1 MNIADHAAT
10 APDSVALAIGD
21 GDTISYK
28 ALHERS
34 LRVAALLHDAG
45 LRRGDGVALVLPN
58 RPEFFEITWGC
69 QLSGLYYTAVN
80 THFTPDEVAYVIDD
94 SDAKAVFVDGSEA
107 WGADLAAHVLTAN
120 AGVAVHVAVGG
131 ELPGWRSYGDAL
143 TIAGEPPPPSDGS
156 EMLYSSGTTG
166 RPKAVRRAL
175 PADGNGSW
183 AQAVLEMALIH
194 KYGMDASSVYLSPAP
209 LYHAAGV
216 NYTMAVHRVGAA
228 AILMRKFDAEAVL
241 RLIETHRVTHAQF
254 VPTMFVRMLKL
265 PEALRRKY
273 DVSSLRC
280 VLHAAAPC
288 PVDVKHRMMQWFG
301 PIIHEYYG
309 GTEGFAGT
317 TIGPEE
323 WLAHPGSVGKPLHPV
338 HVLSDDGVELPAG
351 RSGELFF
358 EGGPD
363 FEYFKDPA
371 KTASVSNDRGWRS
384 LGDMGYVDEDGYLY
398 LTDRSTFMIVSG
410 GVNIYPQEAENLL
423 VMHPKLV
430 DAAVFGVPNDEFGEE
445 VKAVVQPADGVAPG
459 PELEAELIAYCRAHL
474 AGYKCPRTVEFEPEL
489 PRDPNG
495 KLYKRRI
502 RERYWQGRASRIV

>member
-1 MNIADHAAT
+1 MNIADHART
-10 APDSVALAIGD
+10 AARSPALITAGGVVSFGVLYDRSRRVAA
-21 GDTISYK
+21 
-28 ALHERS
+28 ALHE
-34 LRVAALLHDAG
+34 AG

-94 SDAKAVFVDGSEA
+94 SDSKAVFVDASMA
-107 WGADLAAHVLTAN
+107 ALAARIREVN
-120 AGVAVHVAVGG
+120 ASVRVHLVVGG
-131 ELPGWRSYGDAL
+131 ELAGWRLYEDAL
-143 TIAGEPPPPSDGS
+143 TAAGTPPPASDGS

-166 RPKAVRRAL
+166 RPKAVRRPL
-175 PADGNGSW
+175 PSDGNGSW

-194 KYGMDASSVYLSPAP
+194 KYRMKTADVYLSPAP

-216 NYTMAVHRVGAA
+216 NYTMAVNRVGAA
-228 AILMRKFDAEAVL
+228 SIIMEKFDAQNVL

-265 PEALRRKY
+265 PDAVRNKY

-280 VLHAAAPC
+280 VIHAAAPC
-288 PVDVKHRMMQWFG
+288 PVDVKHQMMDWFG

-317 TIGPEE
+317 TIGPQE
-323 WLAHPGSVGKPLHPV
+323 WLEHPGSVGVPMTAV
-338 HVLSDDGVELPAG
+338 HVVGEDGAELAPG
-351 RSGELFF
+351 ESGELYF

-371 KTASVSNDRGWRS
+371 KTASVFNDKGWRT
-384 LGDMGYVDEDGYLY
+384 LGDMGYLDADGYLY
-398 LTDRSTFMIVSG
+398 LTDRSSFMIVSG
-410 GVNIYPQEAENLL
+410 GVNIYPQEVENLL
-423 VMHPKLV
+423 IMHPKLV
-430 DAAVFGVPNDEFGEE
+430 DAAVFGVPNAEFGEE
-445 VKAVVQPADGVAPG
+445 VKAVVQPVAGIAPG
-459 PELEAELIAYCRAHL
+459 AELESELIEYCRSQL
-474 AGYKCPRTVEFEPEL
+474 ATYKCPRTIEFDAAL

-502 RERYWQGRASRIV
+502 RDKYWQGRMSRIL

>member
-1 MNIADHAAT
+1 MNVADHADGNPG
-10 APDSVALAIGD
+10 APALIVAD
-21 GDTISYK
+21 GPTITYGE
-28 ALHERS
+28 LYGRS
-34 LRVAALLHDAG
+34 QRVAALLHSAG

-69 QLSGLYYTAVN
+69 QLSGLYYSAVN
-80 THFTPDEVAYVIDD
+80 THFTPHDVAYVVDD
-94 SDAKAVFVDGSEA
+94 SDAKAVFIDASMAELGSRIAEVN
-107 WGADLAAHVLTAN
+107 G
-120 AGVAVHVAVGG
+120 GVEVHIVVGG
-131 ELPGWRSYGDAL
+131 ALAGWRRYENVLAETGAAPE
-143 TIAGEPPPPSDGS
+143 ISDGS

-166 RPKAVRRAL
+166 RPKAVRRPL
-175 PADGNGSW
+175 PEDGQGSW
-183 AQAVLEMALIH
+183 AQKVLEYSLGQRYDMTPE
-194 KYGMDASSVYLSPAP
+194 SVYLSPAP
-209 LYHAAGV
+209 LYHAAGI

-228 AILMRKFDAEAVL
+228 SVMMAKFDAETVL
-241 RLIETHRVTHAQF
+241 RMIAEHRVTHAQF

-265 PEALRRKY
+265 PAAVREKY

-280 VLHAAAPC
+280 VIHAAAPC
-288 PVDVKHRMMQWFG
+288 PVDVKRRMMDWFG

-317 TIGPEE
+317 IIGPDE
-323 WLAHPGSVGKPLHPV
+323 WLAHPGSVGKPFSPV
-338 HVLSDDGVELPAG
+338 HVVGEDGAELPAG
-351 RSGELFF
+351 EPGELYF
-358 EGGPD
+358 EGGPA

-384 LGDMGYVDEDGYLY
+384 LGDMGYVDKDGYLY

-445 VKAVVQPADGVAPG
+445 VKAVVQPVDGVATG
-459 PELEAELIAYCRAHL
+459 PDLEAELIEYCRANL
-474 AGYKCPRTVEFEPEL
+474 ANYKCPRTVEFDAEL

-502 RERYWQGRASRIV
+502 RDRYWQGRESRIL

>member
-1 MNIADHAAT
+1 VNIADHAIT
-10 APDSVALAIGD
+10 AAESPALIID
-21 GDTISYK
+21 GNTISFGE
-28 ALHERS
+28 LHARS
-34 LRVAALLHDAG
+34 QRVAAVLHGAG

-58 RPEFFEITWGC
+58 RLEFFEITWGC

-94 SDAKAVFVDGSEA
+94 SDAKAVFVDASMG
-107 WGADLAAHVLTAN
+107 DLAAHVRKVN
-120 AGVAVHVAVGG
+120 AAVEVHISVGG
-131 ELPGWRSYGDAL
+131 ILPGWCAYEKALAAAGDA
-143 TIAGEPPPPSDGS
+143 PPLSDGS

-166 RPKAVRRAL
+166 RPKAVRRPL
-175 PADGNGSW
+175 PSDGNGSW
-183 AQAVLEMALIH
+183 AQAVLEMALTH
-194 KYGMDASSVYLSPAP
+194 HYGMNQSSVYLSPAP

-216 NYTMAVHRVGAA
+216 NYTMAVNRVGAA
-228 AILMRKFDAEAVL
+228 SIIMRRFDAETVL
-241 RLIETHRVTHAQF
+241 RLIETHGVTHAQF

-265 PEALRRKY
+265 PKAVREKY

-280 VLHAAAPC
+280 VIHAAAPC
-288 PVDVKHRMMQWFG
+288 PVDVKHQMIEWFG

-317 TIGPEE
+317 TIGPKE
-323 WLAHPGSVGKPLHPV
+323 WLAHPGSVGIPMARV
-338 HVLSDDGVELPAG
+338 HVVGDDGEELPIG
-351 RSGELFF
+351 ESGELYF

-371 KTASVSNDRGWRS
+371 KTASVSNERGWRT
-384 LGDMGYVDEDGYLY
+384 LGDVGYVDEDGYMY

-445 VKAVVQPADGVAPG
+445 VKAVVQPVDGVTPG
-459 PELEAELIAYCRAHL
+459 PDLEAELIAYCRTRL
-474 AGYKCPRTVEFEPEL
+474 AGYKCPRTVEFDPEL

-502 RERYWQGRASRIV
+502 RERYWRGRVSRIV

>member
-1 MNIADHAAT
+1 MNIADHAIA
-10 APDSVALAIGD
+10 AAQSPALVTD
-21 GDTISYK
+21 GGTISFGELY
-28 ALHERS
+28 ARS
-34 LRVAALLHDAG
+34 QRVAAVLHEAG

-58 RPEFFEITWGC
+58 RPEFFEITWGA

-80 THFTPDEVAYVIDD
+80 THFLPDEVSYVIDD
-94 SDAKAVFVDGSEA
+94 SDAKAVFVDASMPE
-107 WGADLAAHVLTAN
+107 LAARIRNAN
-120 AGVAVHVAVGG
+120 AGVATHIAIGDFMA
-131 ELPGWRSYGDAL
+131 GWQSYEDAL
-143 TIAGEPPPPSDGS
+143 ATAGAAPPVSDGS

-166 RPKAVRRAL
+166 RPKAVRRPL
-175 PADGNGSW
+175 PVDGNGSW
-183 AQAVLEMALIH
+183 AQSVLEMALMH
-194 KYGMDASSVYLSPAP
+194 KYGMSSSSVYLSPAP

-216 NYTMAVHRVGAA
+216 NYTMAANRVGAA
-228 AILMRKFDAEAVL
+228 SILMKKFDAEAVL

-265 PEALRRKY
+265 PAAVRERY
-273 DVSSLRC
+273 DVSSLQC
-280 VLHAAAPC
+280 VIHAAAPC
-288 PVDVKHRMMQWFG
+288 PVDVKHRMMEWFG

-317 TIGPEE
+317 TIGPQE
-323 WLAHPGSVGKPLHPV
+323 WLAHPGSVGIPMAPV
-338 HVLSDDGVELPAG
+338 HVVGEDGQELPVG
-351 RSGELFF
+351 ECGELYF

-371 KTASVSNDRGWRS
+371 KTASVYNDRGWRS
-384 LGDMGYVDEDGYLY
+384 LGDMGYVDRDGFLY
-398 LTDRSTFMIVSG
+398 LTDRSTFTIVSG

-445 VKAVVQPADGVAPG
+445 VKAVVQPADGVVPG
-459 PELEAELIAYCRAHL
+459 PELEAELLDYCRAHL
-474 AGYKCPRTVEFEPEL
+474 AGYKCPRTVEFDREL

-502 RERYWQGRASRIV
+502 RERYWQGRASRIL

>member
-1 MNIADHAAT
+1 MPEVN
-10 APDSVALAIGD
+10 P
-21 GDTISYK
+21 
-28 ALHERS
+28 
-34 LRVAALLHDAG
+34 
-45 LRRGDGVALVLPN
+45 GV
-58 RPEFFEITWGC
+58 
-69 QLSGLYYTAVN
+69 
-80 THFTPDEVAYVIDD
+80 D
-94 SDAKAVFVDGSEA
+94 
-107 WGADLAAHVLTAN
+107 
-120 AGVAVHVAVGG
+120 VHIVVGG
-131 ELPGWRSYGDAL
+131 TLPGWRSYEDALAAAGDA
-143 TIAGEPPPPSDGS
+143 PPMSDGS

-175 PADGNGSW
+175 PTDGEGSW
-183 AQAVLEMALIH
+183 AQKVLESALRQR
-194 KYGMDASSVYLSPAP
+194 YGMTDSSVYLSPAP

-228 AILMRKFDAEAVL
+228 SILMRKFDAEAVL
-241 RLIETHRVTHAQF
+241 RLIQTHRVTHAQF

-265 PEALRRKY
+265 PEAVRRGY

-280 VLHAAAPC
+280 VIHAAAPC
-288 PVDVKHRMMQWFG
+288 PVDVKHQMMKWFG

-317 TIGPEE
+317 IIGPDE
-323 WLAHPGSVGKPLHPV
+323 WLAHPGSVGKPFSPV
-338 HVLSDDGVELPAG
+338 HVVGDDGVELPVG
-351 RSGELFF
+351 ESGQLYF
-358 EGGPD
+358 EGGPA
-363 FEYFKDPA
+363 FEYFKDPE
-371 KTASVSNDRGWRS
+371 KTASVYNERGWRS

-430 DAAVFGVPNDEFGEE
+430 DAAVFGVPNDEYGEE
-445 VKAVVQPADGVAPG
+445 VKAVVQPVDGLVG
-459 PELEAELIAYCRAHL
+459 TPELEAELIEYCRTHL
-474 AGYKCPRTVEFEPEL
+474 ARYKCPRTVEFEAEL

>member
-1 MNIADHAAT
+1 MYA
-10 APDSVALAIGD
+10 
-21 GDTISYK
+21 
-28 ALHERS
+28 RCQ
-34 LRVAALLHDAG
+34 RVAALLRDAG

-69 QLSGLYYTAVN
+69 QLSGLYYSAVN
-80 THFTPDEVAYVIDD
+80 THFTPDEVAYVIAD
-94 SDAKAVFVDGSEA
+94 SEARAVFIDASMTE
-107 WGADLAAHVLTAN
+107 LAARILTAN
-120 AGVAVHVAVGG
+120 PGVDVHVVVGG
-131 ELPGWRSYGDAL
+131 SLPGWRPYQEALAAAGD
-143 TIAGEPPPPSDGS
+143 PPPCSDGS

-166 RPKAVRRAL
+166 HPKAVRRPL
-175 PADGNGSW
+175 PEDGEGSW
-183 AQAVLEMALIH
+183 AQKVLEFAL
-194 KYGMDASSVYLSPAP
+194 KQRYDMTEASVYLSPAP

-228 AILMRKFDAEAVL
+228 AVLMHKFDAEAVL

-265 PEALRRKY
+265 PEPVRRRY

-280 VLHAAAPC
+280 VIHAAAPC
-288 PVDVKHRMMQWFG
+288 PVDVKHQMMEWFG

-317 TIGPEE
+317 IIGPDD
-323 WLAHPGSVGKPLHPV
+323 WLAHPGSVGKPFSTV
-338 HVLSDDGVELPAG
+338 HVVDDDGAELPAG
-351 RSGELFF
+351 ESGELYF
-358 EGGPD
+358 EGGPA
-363 FEYFKDPA
+363 FEYFKDPD
-371 KTASVSNDRGWRS
+371 KTASVSNDRGWRT

-423 VMHPKLV
+423 IMHPKLV
-430 DAAVFGVPNDEFGEE
+430 DAAVFGVPNEEFGEE
-445 VKAVVQPADGVAPG
+445 VKAVVQPANGVAAG
-459 PELEAELIAYCRAHL
+459 PDLEDELIAYCRAHL
-474 AGYKCPRTVEFEPEL
+474 AAYKCPRTVEFDADL

-502 RERYWQGRASRIV
+502 RERYWQGRTSRIL